1 MRLGTWTGMGGALE
15 GSVVR
20 NRKAVVFPSLGAEER
35 KRARSWKKGKRT
47 GQIWGRRVRERRWT
61 GQRLQVQ
68 VGKVCL
74 KKECADPG
82 GREGSEM
89 SEVLLKFSGANDLSL
104 KQPQEGQEG
113 GSNGRG
119 YMYTYS

>member
-1 MRLGTWTGMGGALE
+1 MGGALE
-15 GSVVR
+15 GSAVR
-20 NRKAVVFPSLGAEER
+20 NRKAVVFPSLRELKKKRKGAS
-35 KRARSWKKGKRT
+35 SWKKVTEQDRYAAG
-47 GQIWGRRVRERRWT
+47 GVRERVDWT
-61 GQRLQVQ
+61 RAPGPSGQ
-68 VGKVCL
+68 VCL

-113 GSNGRG
+113 GSSGRG
-119 YMYTYS
+119 RVYTYS

>member
-1 MRLGTWTGMGGALE
+1 M
-15 GSVVR
+15 
-20 NRKAVVFPSLGAEER
+20 
-35 KRARSWKKGKRT
+35 
-47 GQIWGRRVRERRWT
+47 
-61 GQRLQVQ
+61 
-68 VGKVCL
+68 GKVCL

-113 GSNGRG
+113 GSSGRG
-119 YMYTYS
+119 HVYTYS